1 MTLKLANNRL
11 PILTIF
17 LADVN
22 FQFFVSGG
30 SASSEMTT
38 MSVPKVNWGQPS
50 KRDRKAPKNSFSVS
64 KWPYMIRKRASFRQV
79 GLALQYHQ
87 DWLTLKI
94 SWPGS
99 WISLRIIEQIFCL
112 PTSFSYDP
120 LSSDKYWSA
129 LSLPLQASGPP
140 PTLGS
145 PGLGRGGCLKTRENT
160 GIAKIGLTPPPSPHA
175 PNADT
180 LVDLTTKAH

>member
-11 PILTIF
+11 FILTIF

-30 SASSEMTT
+30 SASSEMTG
-38 MSVPKVNWGQPS
+38 MSVPKDNWGQPS
-50 KRDRKAPKNSFSVS
+50 KRDRKAPENPFSVS
-64 KWPYMIRKRASFRQV
+64 KWPYMIGKSAFFRQV
-79 GLALQYHQ
+79 GLALHYCQ

-112 PTSFSYDP
+112 PTSFSCDL
-120 LSSDKYWSA
+120 LSSDKYWSTT
-129 LSLPLQASGPP
+129 S
-140 PTLGS
+140 
-145 PGLGRGGCLKTRENT
+145 
-160 GIAKIGLTPPPSPHA
+160 PSPR
-175 PNADT
+175 PFT
-180 LVDLTTKAH
+180 SSPLTTGPQKTVKLSENQ